1 MINIK
6 IEYCEKWNYEPEFDR
21 VSKIILSIDDSVNI
35 IGNSKPPR
43 TGSFEVLINNKLVFS
58 KLDSNL
64 FPNSEE
70 IYSWFNWSICKLQ
83 HN

>member
-1 MINIK
+1 M
-6 IEYCEKWNYEPEFDR
+6 
-21 VSKIILSIDDSVNI
+21 ILSIDDSVNI

-70 IYSWFNWSICKLQ
+70 IYSWFN
-83 HN
+83 